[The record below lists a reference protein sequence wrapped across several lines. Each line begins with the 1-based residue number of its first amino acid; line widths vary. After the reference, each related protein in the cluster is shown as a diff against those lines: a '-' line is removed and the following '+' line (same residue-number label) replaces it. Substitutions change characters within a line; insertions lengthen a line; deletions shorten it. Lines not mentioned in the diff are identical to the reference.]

1 MHLAQTDLLQSEYF
15 VFVKSVKEIHCSE
28 TEKHQCKG
36 SAKTVN
42 IIHCAHYNPYQILLL
57 CGQDSA
63 EMVRRSQAEAPFQHC
78 PDRIIVNLVGFVFV

>member
-42 IIHCAHYNPYQILLL
+42 IIHCAHYNPYQILYYT
-57 CGQDSA
+57 
-63 EMVRRSQAEAPFQHC
+63 VRTVLKWC
-78 PDRIIVNLVGFVFV
+78 VGHRPKHRFSTVLTV